1 MKQLLIIMV
10 LALSVS
16 ACQTD
21 VPDDVL
27 PAIDMTASGAF
38 PLNCATV
45 YRGESFDFKAVFTD
59 NVELGSYSIEMHHN
73 FDQHTHSTDAA
84 QCATDPVK
92 QAVNPF
98 RWIENYTIP
107 ARLQRF
113 EASQTIY
120 IPEEVDTG
128 MYHFMVRVT
137 DAAGWQNFKGISVRI
152 ADR

>member
-1 MKQLLIIMV
+1 MKQLLILMGLMV
-10 LALSVS
+10 AVS
-16 ACQTD
+16 ACQNE

-27 PAIDMTASGAF
+27 PAIDMTAGEAF

-45 YRGESFDFKAVFTD
+45 YRGESFEFNAVFTD

-84 QCATDPVK
+84 QCATDAVK
-92 QAVNPF
+92 PAVEPF
-98 RWIENYTIP
+98 RWIQNYPIP
-107 ARLQRF
+107 PGLQHF
-113 EASQTIY
+113 KASQSIY
-120 IPEEVDTG
+120 IPEGVDTG

-137 DAAGWQNFKGISVRI
+137 DAAGWQIFKGISVRI